1 MTLKFNT
8 LTMKNFLSIGAVTQT
23 LELNCEDLTLVLGTN
38 LDLGGADSRNGVGKS
53 SIVNALFY
61 ALFGQSLGNIK
72 KDNLINLTNNKN
84 MLVTLDFESRGIQ
97 YRIERGRRPNVTKL
111 FVAGEEQKLE
121 DSSQGDSRE
130 TQLDLEKLLSLTP
143 DLFRHIVTLNTYTE
157 PFLSMRAADQRTV
170 IEQLL
175 GITQLSEKSE
185 RLKEEIRTVKSLISQ
200 EEIMIR
206 AEIEA
211 NQRLQEQITN
221 LERRQTLWHQQ
232 REKSQLDLATQL
244 AELENID
251 VDQEVQNHAKLEQY
265 NKVKAEQQQFNQ
277 ELGQLEKNLARERLN
292 LKKIQTEI
300 QELEK
305 NKCHSCGQ
313 KLSSHQHKNM
323 LTEKLEVQNVL
334 IQDCDQ
340 LEKDIVLLKTH
351 ISGLPVLE
359 KAPVTHYKTLTEA
372 LNHKNTMQNIEQKL
386 MDLESQ
392 SDPYADQI
400 SEMQTSAIKEVDYG
414 KLNDLKRVQDH
425 QEFLLKILTNKDSF
439 VRKRIIDQ
447 NLGYLNT
454 RLSYYLDALG
464 LPHTVTFQNDLT
476 VDISEL
482 GRELSFD
489 NLSRGERNRLILS
502 LSWAFRDV
510 WENAQQKINLL
521 FVDELL
527 DSGLDSLGV
536 NLALGVLKSMSRDQD
551 RSVFLVSHR
560 DELSSRVNS
569 VLNVIKE
576 NGFTQISTEQQI

>member
-8 LTMKNFLSIGAVTQT
+8 LTMKNFLSIGAVTQS

-38 LDLGGADSRNGVGKS
+38 LDLGGEDSRNGVGKS

-121 DSSQGDSRE
+121 DTSQGDSRE
-130 TQLDLEKLLSLTP
+130 TQLDLEKLLNLTP

-185 RLKEEIRTVKSLISQ
+185 RLKEEIRTVKTLISQ
-200 EEIMIR
+200 EEILIR
-206 AEIEA
+206 AETEA

-221 LERRQTLWHQQ
+221 LERRQSLWHQQ

-251 VDQEVQNHAKLEQY
+251 VDQEVRNHALLEQY
-265 NKVKAEQQQFNQ
+265 NKAQAERRQFSQ
-277 ELGQLEKNLARERLN
+277 ELAQLEKNLSREQLD
-292 LKKIQTEI
+292 LKKIQKEI
-300 QELEK
+300 QDLEK

-323 LTEKLEVQNVL
+323 LTEKLSVEKGL
-334 IQDCDQ
+334 IQDCAQ
-340 LEKDIVLLKTH
+340 LGKDLALLKNH
-351 ISGLPVLE
+351 ISSLPVL
-359 KAPVTHYKTLTEA
+359 ARATATHYGSLAEA
-372 LNHKNTMQNIEQKL
+372 LNHKNTMQNIEQRL
-386 MDLESQ
+386 VELESQ
-392 SDPYADQI
+392 TDPYADQI
-400 SEMQTSAIKEVDYG
+400 SEMRTSAIREIDYS
-414 KLNDLKRVQDH
+414 KLNDFKHVLDH

-447 NLGYLNT
+447 NLSYLNT
-454 RLSYYLDALG
+454 RLSHYLDALG
-464 LPHTVTFQNDLT
+464 LPHTVVFQNDLT
-476 VDISEL
+476 VAISEL

-510 WENAQQKINLL
+510 WENAQQRINLL

-551 RSVFLVSHR
+551 RSIFLVSHR